1 MARTS
6 SRATSPTPPGDGV
19 VDGGGRVH
27 GVDGLFVVDASIM
40 PRVPSAP
47 PNITTMMIAWHLA
60 RRTFGA
66 H

>member
-1 MARTS
+1 M
-6 SRATSPTPPGDGV
+6 
-19 VDGGGRVH
+19 DGGGRVH